1 MDSLLMFLGTA
12 ADLAWAH
19 PAMAIA
25 AGTLLFYAGFKL
37 Y

>member
-1 MDSLLMFLGTA
+1 MDSLLMFLGSA

-19 PAMAIA
+19 PAMGIA
-25 AGTLLFYAGFKL
+25 VGSLIFYAGFKL